1 MDLTVAQCRAARALL
16 GWTAADVAAA
26 ASIGIMTV
34 KRFEGGQTINAASI
48 SKIRSALVIG
58 GITFIAAGEASPDG
72 GDGVRLAQDS
82 RAQSMGRCER

>member
-34 KRFEGGQTINAASI
+34 KRFEGGQTVNAVSI
-48 SKIRSALVIG
+48 GKIRIALVDA
-58 GITFIAAGEASPDG
+58 GITFIAAGERSQDG
-72 GDGVRLAQDS
+72 GDGLRLTS
-82 RAQSMGRCER
+82 TSPG